1 MKVSIDGI
9 LGSARKINSQKELE
23 DNNQNKKKS
32 DIKVDSVSI
41 GTRINSRLDAMATE
55 FREIQS
61 SLTRNQIIRDGIDQL
76 RADLQK
82 GAPEQRNILD
92 SVTFEGEKVLRSFTG
107 EAVTNQVLTTKL
119 EQNARLI
126 NDDITHLKK
135 LQVELDNIMASDLAG
150 QERLKSVTSRIDSI
164 FVNSNMTNLDQI
176 STLRPDTVMRLIK

>member
-41 GTRINSRLDAMATE
+41 GTRINSRLDAMTTE
-55 FREIQS
+55 FRDVQS
-61 SLTRNQIIRDGIDQL
+61 SLTRNQIVRDGIDQL

-92 SVTFEGEKVLRSFTG
+92 NVTFEGKKVLRSFTG
-107 EAVTNQVLTTKL
+107 EAISNQVLTTKL

-126 NDDITHLKK
+126 NDDVTHLKK

-150 QERLKSVTSRIDSI
+150 QERLKNITSHMDSI
-164 FVNSNMTNLDQI
+164 FAKSNMTNLEQI